1 MATSTISSNFAQD
14 QEIWYSLKQAI
25 AKSSG
30 FKRWQ
35 TENKLEI
42 NLDDQ
47 VKQYLRSTLEALA
60 Y

>member
-1 MATSTISSNFAQD
+1 MAISNLGQD
-14 QEIWYSLKQAI
+14 QEIWNSLKQAI
-25 AKSSG
+25 SKSSG

-35 TENKLEI
+35 KENKLEI
-42 NLDDQ
+42 NIEDQ

>member
-1 MATSTISSNFAQD
+1 MAISTISTNGVQD
-14 QEIWYSLKQAI
+14 QKIWNSLKQAI

-35 TENKLEI
+35 TENKLEMNI
-42 NLDDQ
+42 EDQ

>member
-1 MATSTISSNFAQD
+1 MPISNLGKD
-14 QEIWYSLKQAI
+14 QEIWNSLKQAI

-42 NLDDQ
+42 NIEDQ

>member
-1 MATSTISSNFAQD
+1 MTISTISSNLGKD
-14 QEIWYSLKQAI
+14 QEIWSSLKQAI

-42 NLDDQ
+42 NIEDQ